1 MSLSHFTFNGKS
13 SGDFGLLV
21 SNVSAFGAPARV
33 VEKVQ
38 IPYRNGDLLIDT
50 GAYQNY
56 IVTYEVAI
64 IQNTDIN
71 MRNIADWL
79 LNTNGYCELSDDYTP
94 DFYRLG
100 AYYNQIDYTMT
111 MLNRY
116 GSATISF
123 DCKPQRYLNN
133 GKSQRRWANGDTLNN
148 PTNFDAKP
156 LLRIYGNGTVTI
168 NGSTTITTTNNSGSN
183 YIDID
188 SERMQIYRGDA
199 NMSANVAMTDF
210 PSLIPDDN
218 TIEIS
223 STSVAVYV
231 TPRWWML

>member
-94 DFYRLG
+94 DYYRLG

-123 DCKPQRYLNN
+123 DCKPQRYLNSGKTAQSFTASGTIINPTHFDSKPLIEVTGRGYFTVN
-133 GKSQRRWANGDTLNN
+133 GTTIYVGNN
-148 PTNFDAKP
+148 PT
-156 LLRIYGNGTVTI
+156 
-168 NGSTTITTTNNSGSN
+168 TTI
-183 YIDID
+183 ID
-188 SERMQIYRGDA
+188 SERMQVYRDGVNA
-199 NMSANVAMTDF
+199 SEFVAM
-210 PSLIPDDN
+210 DDYPTLQTGSN
-218 TIEIS
+218 TITITS
-223 STSVAVYV
+223 STITRVDI
-231 TPRWWML
+231 TPRWWRL